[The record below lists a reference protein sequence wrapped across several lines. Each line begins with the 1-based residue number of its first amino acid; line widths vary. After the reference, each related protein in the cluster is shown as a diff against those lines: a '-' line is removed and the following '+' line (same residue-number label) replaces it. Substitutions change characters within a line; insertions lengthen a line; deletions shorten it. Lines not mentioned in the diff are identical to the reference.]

1 MALSQFIVVV
11 SQTGCCCIEH
21 VDNVEELVS
30 FEWALAVNKGFP
42 PLIFEP
48 FVICSSSGCLGWGG
62 VGWGEGWC

>member
-11 SQTGCCCIEH
+11 SQNGCCCIEH

-30 FEWALAVNKGFP
+30 FEWVLAVNKSFP

-48 FVICSSSGCLGWGG
+48 SVICSSSAVLGGG
-62 VGWGEGWC
+62 GEGRC